1 MSALTGD
8 QLPEKWSED
17 LKDPDGT
24 PISKTEYKKRIK
36 AAQKEK
42 EKAEK
47 AAAKATATTDG
58 EAKPKIGGMEDEKDI
73 DPAAYR
79 ENRLSEMTAL
89 K

>member
-1 MSALTGD
+1 M
-8 QLPEKWSED
+8 PEKWSED

-36 AAQKEK
+36 AAFKEK

-47 AAAKATATTDG
+47 AAAKAAVPPQRG
-58 EAKPKIGGMEDEKDI
+58 NGKPKTGAMDDEKDL

-79 ENRLSEMTAL
+79 
-89 K
+89 